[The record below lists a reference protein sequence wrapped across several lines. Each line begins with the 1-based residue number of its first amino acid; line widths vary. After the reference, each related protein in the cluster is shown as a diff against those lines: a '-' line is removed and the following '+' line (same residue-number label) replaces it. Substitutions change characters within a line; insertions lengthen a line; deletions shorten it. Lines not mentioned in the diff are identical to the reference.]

1 MAEQDFEVLEKYTA
15 CDVGSPNHET
25 LASDANGFVQVAD
38 ALLKLEV
45 PGAGY
50 LADIC

>member
-1 MAEQDFEVLEKYTA
+1 MQI
-15 CDVGSPNHET
+15 S
-25 LASDANGFVQVAD
+25 D

-50 LADIC
+50 LPDIRTSIPLYLAVFMA